1 MSKRKRIPALPRL
14 LKSKIYKTGQ
24 TRGADDDVIFQ
35 NRVNRNSTV
44 LIPYKYFDLCKVS
57 PDNGGFFENG
67 MIVLIDPIE
76 YFETKNMNKILKS
89 QGLILGENALL
100 FYYSREQWNRYNPEK
115 KKLKCANSRVAPL
128 GGKYVARVPATTA
141 SKDQKIRHGFTTSKL
156 KGAGIR
162 VYEYASKETIS
173 DCQCQLEYI
182 FWKCKNVQ
190 KVLMQEGM
198 KKEQIEERKNHI
210 FNLAKD
216 RNLNNDK
223 KLIQTRILNKSG
235 STVCPLCLEEVS
247 AEGFF
252 NKVKQA
258 KGREISDLTRT
269 KLNLFHI
276 EELQTGQFNHR
287 PYNLGWGH
295 HHCNI
300 VVRDSG
306 INETL
311 KWMSGILE
319 RNRKHGY
326 KY

>member
-44 LIPYKYFDLCKVS
+44 LIPYRYFESCKIA
-57 PDNGGFFENG
+57 PDNEGIFENG
-67 MIVLIDPIE
+67 FIVLVNPIQ
-76 YFETKNMNKILKS
+76 YFETKGFEETLKS
-89 QGLILGENALL
+89 KGLVLGKNALL
-100 FYYSREQWNRYNPEK
+100 FYYSRQQWNKYNPK
-115 KKLKCANSRVAPL
+115 DQKLQPANSRTSPL

-141 SKDQKIRHGFTTSKL
+141 SKDQKIRHGFTTSSL

-162 VYEYASKETIS
+162 VYEYASKKRIT
-173 DCQCQLEYI
+173 DCQLQLEYI
-182 FWKCKNVQ
+182 FWKCKDSIELLVE
-190 KVLMQEGM
+190 EGM
-198 KKEQIEERKNHI
+198 TKEQAEERREHI
-210 FNLAKD
+210 FEVVKD
-216 RNLNNDK
+216 LELDDNK
-223 KLIQTRILNKSG
+223 KLATVRILNKEG
-235 STVCPLCLEEVS
+235 NTVCPLCLEEIS

-258 KGREISDLTRT
+258 AGREVSDLTVT

-276 EELQTGQFNHR
+276 QELRTGQFNHK

-300 VVRDSG
+300 VVKDSG
-306 INETL
+306 IDETL
-311 KWMSGILE
+311 IWMSGVLK
-319 RNRKHGY
+319 RNEEEGF